1 MVWKQRTH
9 LPGSRRCGSPSGPAH
24 RPMIVAAATFGG
36 TLRLIIVTMLI
47 ITLML
52 PGNVR
57 AMTIHEEEELSA
69 EFMTMAREALTL
81 VDDFVITDYV
91 TRIGEKIVRVVP
103 TQPFAY
109 RFFVVKDH
117 TFNAFA
123 GPGAKIFIHTGL
135 LAAMTSEAD
144 LAGILGHEIS
154 HVVCRHISDSIE
166 RQKKIGMATL
176 AGIAAG
182 LLLGA
187 AGGSAALGN
196 AASVGSMAAG
206 QSLALSYSR
215 DDEMQADQ
223 LGLDLL
229 TKAGYSPAGL
239 LEMLKKIRSQQWF
252 GPKQIPTYLLT
263 HPAVDDRI
271 AYIGSW
277 IETHP
282 KLPAPVV
289 STDFTIAHTRLMALY
304 ESEEIARKAL
314 DEARSSDAR
323 SVWPLYGKS
332 LLAMRTGKNEEAA
345 ILMRQAL
352 ERQAFDPVM
361 LTGMGRVY
369 FSSGNYNEALSILDS
384 AVSLAPDDSEAKFYL
399 GRTQMALG
407 KYREAA
413 ETLQIVFR
421 RYPEHLDTLYNL
433 GKTYGALEKEA
444 DAAYYLGVYY
454 KLKADYRNAVFQLQR
469 ALDLGVDP
477 LRQEQIERLLK
488 ESKKRIHLLSREAER
503 RQRNLSSPQPL
514 PKQPLLMR

>member
-1 MVWKQRTH
+1 MVRKEDTPHPCCRPGIPPGATH
-9 LPGSRRCGSPSGPAH
+9 RLMKVAGKTFSGT
-24 RPMIVAAATFGG
+24 V
-36 TLRLIIVTMLI
+36 RLIIVVMLI
-47 ITLML
+47 ISLML
-52 PGNVR
+52 PREVR
-57 AMTIHEEEELSA
+57 AITIHEEEELSA

-91 TRIGEKIVRVVP
+91 TRVGEKIVRVVP

-109 RFFVVKDH
+109 RFFVVRDH

-135 LAAMTSEAD
+135 LAAMNSEAD

-154 HVVCRHISDSIE
+154 HVVCRHISDSID
-166 RQKKIGMATL
+166 RQKKIGLATL

-187 AGGSAALGN
+187 AGSAALGN

-282 KLPAPVV
+282 KLPPAVP

-304 ESEEIARKAL
+304 ENEDIARKTL
-314 DEARSSDAR
+314 DEARSTDPQT
-323 SVWPLYGKS
+323 VWPLYGKS

-369 FSSGNYNEALSILDS
+369 FTSGNYNEALSILDS
-384 AVSLAPDDSEAKFYL
+384 AVSLAPDNSEAKFYL

-413 ETLQIVFR
+413 ETLQSVFR
-421 RYPEHLDTLYNL
+421 RYPEHLETLYNL

-444 DAAYYLGVYY
+444 DAAYYLGLYY

-477 LRQEQIERLLK
+477 LRQEQIEKLLK
-488 ESKKRIHLLSREAER
+488 ESKKRIHLLNREAER
-503 RQRNLSSPQPL
+503 RQRNGSPQQPL

>member
-1 MVWKQRTH
+1 MVRKDRLNH
-9 LPGSRRCGSPSGPAH
+9 ANRRSGIPPRPSD
-24 RPMIVAAATFGG
+24 RSMKVAGATFGG
-36 TLRLIIVTMLI
+36 TFRWMIVAILIAR
-47 ITLML
+47 LML
-52 PGNVR
+52 PGEVR
-57 AMTIHEEEELSA
+57 AITIHEEEELSA

-123 GPGAKIFIHTGL
+123 GPGAKVFIHTGL

-187 AGGSAALGN
+187 SGGAALGQ

-206 QSLALSYSR
+206 QSLSLSYSR

-282 KLPAPVV
+282 KVPQAVA

-304 ESEEIARKAL
+304 ESEDIARKVL
-314 DEARSSDAR
+314 DEARSSDAQ

-369 FSSGNYNEALSILDS
+369 FTSGNYNEALSILDS

-413 ETLQIVFR
+413 ETLQSVFR
-421 RYPEHLDTLYNL
+421 RYPEHLETLYNL

-444 DAAYYLGVYY
+444 DAAYYLGLYY

-477 LRQEQIERLLK
+477 MRQEQIEKLLK
-488 ESKKRIHLLSREAER
+488 EAKKRIHLLSREAER
-503 RQRNLSSPQPL
+503 RQRNVSSPKPL
-514 PKQPLLMR
+514 PKQPLLMK